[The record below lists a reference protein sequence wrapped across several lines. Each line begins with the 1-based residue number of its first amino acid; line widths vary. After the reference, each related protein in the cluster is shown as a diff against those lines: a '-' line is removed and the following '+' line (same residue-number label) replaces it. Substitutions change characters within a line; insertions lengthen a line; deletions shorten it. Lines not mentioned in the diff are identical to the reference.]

1 MAREG
6 GRSSNSVSSTQRF
19 ETAARVMPWRLAMS
33 LIEEHFARS
42 KIPGSLHRRAW
53 RDFGSNRSEA
63 LQLCINVS
71 NLKAEVMKPFTF
83 RREEARNATCTVRW
97 SNEFNL

>member
-1 MAREG
+1 MKEG
-6 GRSSNSVSSTQRF
+6 HR
-19 ETAARVMPWRLAMS
+19 ALHA
-33 LIEEHFARS
+33 
-42 KIPGSLHRRAW
+42 LHRNGVDQLNSCA
-53 RDFGSNRSEA
+53 SEA